1 MRDADVIQAL
11 KSFAESGKVASLYV
25 DVATA
30 RRFFH
35 ILVSPVGEIEKTD
48 VKLSRL
54 IESAKN
60 LGAEVLLVHVP
71 SVSTDRTYDVYPLLL
86 NGDLFFSTGG

>member
-1 MRDADVIQAL
+1 MRDADVIRAL
-11 KSFAESGKVASLYV
+11 KSFSESGKVASLYV

-54 IESAKN
+54 IESAKS
-60 LGAEVLLVHVP
+60 LGVEVLLVHVP
-71 SVSTDRTYDVYPLLL
+71 SASADRTYDVYPLLL
-86 NGDLFFSTGG
+86 NSDLFPAIGG